1 MFDFKKFLKEGGVEK
16 YLLEAQFGNDI
27 ESRYQYIRPLMSRLP
42 DSARTE
48 AMIDGME
55 EARAEDD
62 KMAFDFYFVET
73 MKMLGLETELM
84 EADSLINPEA
94 EEIDSEDLDAAADY
108 YDSLA
113 ENDTILDEFL
123 QMPAQEEEEEEEEG
137 ANVEVLDDVEELEI
151 EKEQE
156 VTININLQ
164 EGKFEVGDYVVF
176 ADDWKTGS
184 PMRVTG
190 MRKMFASPLHAI
202 KVTKLN
208 GETAEYDET
217 QLVKLMSPEEKANAF
232 VREGEIDID
241 EILGE
246 GFFDRLQAKASGTGA
261 GLKQRVKNVGA
272 ALKGDK
278 EQFVNPTDANHMAQI
293 RSITNDTNEY
303 IDDALADL
311 TKLFAG
317 RKVDPK
323 TQRVFDAWKEEAE
336 KLKNLQQMLLNP
348 EPLAPDNDKPFT
360 NEEVEGEVQSEA
372 MSNQLKINK
381 LLQAANTIEDS
392 LNDVNLELTDDQIDK
407 FTEMILD
414 LRAKAKAS
422 LKENEGQ
429 SVTPEQEKTY
439 KNLKYL
445 HGEVMNLLHRR
456 MAIANRTG
464 VELNKW
470 RDQIEWGV
478 KGGKF
483 PDFWKDINLKDLLSD
498 PDLNS
503 EAGKGLN
510 FFFMQHAKDIK
521 ADAERAAGIFGT
533 EKVGGKKLDA
543 TTQLLVKAYK
553 VLASAAG
560 NYIKAWNK

>member
-94 EEIDSEDLDAAADY
+94 EEIEDDDLAAAADF

-123 QMPAQEEEEEEEEG
+123 QMPAQEEEEEEEEDE
-137 ANVEVLDDVEELEI
+137 EVV
-151 EKEQE
+151 EKEAE

-176 ADDWKTGS
+176 ADDWKKGS

-217 QLVKLMSPEEKANAF
+217 QLAKLMSPEEKANVF
-232 VREGEIDID
+232 VR
-241 EILGE
+241 
-246 GFFDRLQAKASGTGA
+246 
-261 GLKQRVKNVGA
+261 
-272 ALKGDK
+272 
-278 EQFVNPTDANHMAQI
+278 
-293 RSITNDTNEY
+293 
-303 IDDALADL
+303 
-311 TKLFAG
+311 
-317 RKVDPK
+317 
-323 TQRVFDAWKEEAE
+323 
-336 KLKNLQQMLLNP
+336 
-348 EPLAPDNDKPFT
+348 
-360 NEEVEGEVQSEA
+360 EEVEGEVQSEA
-372 MSNQLKINK
+372 MSDQLKINK

-414 LRAKAKAS
+414 LRAKAKAK
-422 LKENEGQ
+422 LK
-429 SVTPEQEKTY
+429 
-439 KNLKYL
+439 
-445 HGEVMNLLHRR
+445 
-456 MAIANRTG
+456 
-464 VELNKW
+464 
-470 RDQIEWGV
+470 
-478 KGGKF
+478 
-483 PDFWKDINLKDLLSD
+483 
-498 PDLNS
+498 
-503 EAGKGLN
+503 
-510 FFFMQHAKDIK
+510 
-521 ADAERAAGIFGT
+521 
-533 EKVGGKKLDA
+533 
-543 TTQLLVKAYK
+543 
-553 VLASAAG
+553 
-560 NYIKAWNK
+560 